1 MIKQHKKMLIL
12 TSVITLLPIFIGLL
26 LWRQLP
32 ASVATHFGVDNQPD
46 GYCSKAFAVFG
57 LPVMML
63 FFHLICIVATNIDPK
78 RKNISKKVFHVVMWI
93 CPVISLVNCNILYVY
108 NLGYKLNIGF
118 VCGLFVGI
126 LYLILGNFIPKVK
139 PNYSIGFRIPWALN
153 DSDNWYHTHRF
164 GGKCMVIGGNCN
176 DCNLTIS
183 KCVDISCSSHCTM
196 HSASSL
202 FIYVLSENNGVS
214 LLYLWIESTGLPRKI
229 LMLPVYF
236 IRKKKNPDDKRNT
249 IIRLIVLSFAAVSIF
264 VLLLGSGLIIMYFQ
278 DLFS

>member
-1 MIKQHKKMLIL
+1 MIKQHKKTLIL
-12 TSVITLLPIFIGLL
+12 TSVITLPPIFIGLL

-32 ASVATHFGVDNQPD
+32 ASVAIHFGVDNQPD

-63 FFHLICIVATNIDPK
+63 FFHFICIVATNIDPK

-164 GGKCMVIGGNCN
+164 GGKCMVIGGIAMIVTSPFQN
-176 DCNLTIS
+176 
-183 KCVDISCSSHCTM
+183 V
-196 HSASSL
+196 
-202 FIYVLSENNGVS
+202 
-214 LLYLWIESTGLPRKI
+214 WIFLALVIVPCI
-229 LMLPVYF
+229 LPVVYSYMF
-236 IRKKKNPDDKRNT
+236 YRKT
-249 IIRLIVLSFAAVSIF
+249 M
-264 VLLLGSGLIIMYFQ
+264 G
-278 DLFS
+278 